1 MQELQIFW
9 KERNTSLGWLSDIK
23 ECKGKGENQIVLNS
37 YKVTSIRKKSGM
49 VIFGSP
55 QTVVDE
61 GDLFRIAELHVISK
75 GMIVKCEKEDGMVR
89 LTMKNGEVIEIGVV

>member
-1 MQELQIFW
+1 M
-9 KERNTSLGWLSDIK
+9 
-23 ECKGKGENQIVLNS
+23 LNS

-75 GMIVKCEKEDGMVR
+75 GMIVKCEKEDGVVR
-89 LTMKNGEVIEIGVV
+89 LTMKNGDVIEIGVTCGR

>member
-1 MQELQIFW
+1 M
-9 KERNTSLGWLSDIK
+9 
-23 ECKGKGENQIVLNS
+23 LNS

-49 VIFGSP
+49 VMFGSP

-75 GMIVKCEKEDGMVR
+75 GMIVKCEKEDGVVR
-89 LTMKNGEVIEIGVV
+89 LTCCCAWKVRK

>member
-1 MQELQIFW
+1 M
-9 KERNTSLGWLSDIK
+9 
-23 ECKGKGENQIVLNS
+23 LNS

-61 GDLFRIAELHVISK
+61 GDIFRIAELHVISK
-75 GMIVKCEKEDGMVR
+75 GMICSCDEE
-89 LTMKNGEVIEIGVV
+89 EGVVK

>member
-1 MQELQIFW
+1 ML
-9 KERNTSLGWLSDIK
+9 K
-23 ECKGKGENQIVLNS
+23 S

-61 GDLFRIAELHVISK
+61 GDIFRIAELHVISK
-75 GMIVKCEKEDGMVR
+75 GMIEKCEKDGELIK
-89 LTMKNGEVIEIGVV
+89 LTMKNGEVIELVVV

>member
-1 MQELQIFW
+1 ML
-9 KERNTSLGWLSDIK
+9 K
-23 ECKGKGENQIVLNS
+23 S

-61 GDLFRIAELHVISK
+61 GDIFRIADLHVISK
-75 GMIVKCEKEDGMVR
+75 GMIGKCDVEDGVVR
-89 LTMKNGEVIEIGVV
+89 LAMKNGEEIEIGVK

>member
-1 MQELQIFW
+1 M
-9 KERNTSLGWLSDIK
+9 
-23 ECKGKGENQIVLNS
+23 LNS

-49 VIFGSP
+49 MIFVSP

-75 GMIVKCEKEDGMVR
+75 GLVAECEKDGELIR
-89 LTMKNGEVIEIGVV
+89 LTMKNGEEIENGVV

>member
-1 MQELQIFW
+1 MDIQEL
-9 KERNTSLGWLSDIK
+9 K
-23 ECKGKGENQIVLNS
+23 S

-49 VIFGSP
+49 VIFDSP

-75 GMIVKCEKEDGMVR
+75 GMIEKCEKEDGVVR
-89 LTMKNGEVIEIGVV
+89 LTMKNGACEKISVN

>member
-1 MQELQIFW
+1 MFD
-9 KERNTSLGWLSDIK
+9 SLSVQHHK
-23 ECKGKGENQIVLNS
+23 HNQKGENQTMLNS

-75 GMIVKCEKEDGMVR
+75 GMIVKCEKEDGVVR
-89 LTMKNGEVIEIGVV
+89 LTMKNGEVIELGVTCGR

>member
-1 MQELQIFW
+1 ML
-9 KERNTSLGWLSDIK
+9 K
-23 ECKGKGENQIVLNS
+23 S

-61 GDLFRIAELHVISK
+61 GDIFRIADLHVISK
-75 GMIVKCEKEDGMVR
+75 GMIGKCDVEDGVVR
-89 LTMKNGEVIEIGVV
+89 LAMKNGEEIELGVR

>member
-1 MQELQIFW
+1 M
-9 KERNTSLGWLSDIK
+9 
-23 ECKGKGENQIVLNS
+23 LNS

-61 GDLFRIAELHVISK
+61 GDIFRLTDLHVISK
-75 GMIVKCEKEDGMVR
+75 GMIRKYEMEDGMVR
-89 LTMKNGEVIEIGVV
+89 LTMKNGEEIVLGVV

>member
-1 MQELQIFW
+1 MIPNQLIYPTNH
-9 KERNTSLGWLSDIK
+9 KTR
-23 ECKGKGENQIVLNS
+23 GENQIMLKS

-61 GDLFRIAELHVISK
+61 GDIYRIAELHVISK
-75 GMIVKCEKEDGMVR
+75 GMIEKYEKEDGVVR
-89 LTMKNGEVIEIGVV
+89 LTMKNGEEIEIGVV

>member
-1 MQELQIFW
+1 ML
-9 KERNTSLGWLSDIK
+9 K
-23 ECKGKGENQIVLNS
+23 S

-61 GDLFRIAELHVISK
+61 GDIFRIADLHVISK
-75 GMIVKCEKEDGMVR
+75 GMIEKCEEEDGVVR
-89 LTMKNGEVIEIGVV
+89 IAMKNGDEIELGVV

>member
-1 MQELQIFW
+1 MRVDVYSPILASILTST
-9 KERNTSLGWLSDIK
+9 NTRK
-23 ECKGKGENQIVLNS
+23 RGEFMLNS

-61 GDLFRIAELHVISK
+61 GDLFRIAELHVISMLSCT
-75 GMIVKCEKEDGMVR
+75 GY
-89 LTMKNGEVIEIGVV
+89 KNLMH

>member
-1 MQELQIFW
+1 MSINQLIYPSSTPQP
-9 KERNTSLGWLSDIK
+9 IK
-23 ECKGKGENQIVLNS
+23 KGENQTMLNS

-61 GDLFRIAELHVISK
+61 GDIYRIAELHVISK
-75 GMIVKCEKEDGMVR
+75 GMIVKCEKEDGVVR
-89 LTMKNGEVIEIGVV
+89 LTMKNGEVIELGVV

>member
-1 MQELQIFW
+1 M
-9 KERNTSLGWLSDIK
+9 
-23 ECKGKGENQIVLNS
+23 LNS

-61 GDLFRIAELHVISK
+61 GDIFRIAELHVISK
-75 GMIVKCEKEDGMVR
+75 GMIRKCDEEDGVVR
-89 LTMKNGEVIEIGVV
+89 LTMKNGEVIELGVMRPTPQTL

>member
-1 MQELQIFW
+1 MSKNRHLAIYPHIH
-9 KERNTSLGWLSDIK
+9 T
-23 ECKGKGENQIVLNS
+23 CKKRGEFMLNS

-75 GMIVKCEKEDGMVR
+75 GMIVKCEKEDGVVR
-89 LTMKNGEVIEIGVV
+89 LTMKNGEEIELGVMCN

>member
-1 MQELQIFW
+1 MCTHLTIYSHIHTQQ
-9 KERNTSLGWLSDIK
+9 KRGR
-23 ECKGKGENQIVLNS
+23 NQIMLNS

-61 GDLFRIAELHVISK
+61 GDIFRIAELHVISK
-75 GMIVKCEKEDGMVR
+75 GMIVKCEKEDGVVR
-89 LTMKNGEVIEIGVV
+89 LTMKNGEEIEIGVTCGR

>member
-1 MQELQIFW
+1 M
-9 KERNTSLGWLSDIK
+9 
-23 ECKGKGENQIVLNS
+23 LNS

-61 GDLFRIAELHVISK
+61 GDIFRIAELHVISK
-75 GMIVKCEKEDGMVR
+75 GMIEKREKDGELIK
-89 LTMKNGEVIEIGVV
+89 LTMKNGEEIEIGVAE

>member
-1 MQELQIFW
+1 MGKRVVESSSTHLPNFHTQ
-9 KERNTSLGWLSDIK
+9 S
-23 ECKGKGENQIVLNS
+23 KGENQTMLNS

-61 GDLFRIAELHVISK
+61 GDIFRIAELHVISK
-75 GMIVKCEKEDGMVR
+75 GMIVKCEKEDGVVR
-89 LTMKNGEVIEIGVV
+89 LTMKNGEEIEIGVV

>member
-1 MQELQIFW
+1 
-9 KERNTSLGWLSDIK
+9 
-23 ECKGKGENQIVLNS
+23 
-37 YKVTSIRKKSGM
+37 M

-75 GMIVKCEKEDGMVR
+75 GMIVKCEKEDGVVR
-89 LTMKNGEVIEIGVV
+89 LTMKNGEEIEIGVV

>member
-1 MQELQIFW
+1 MCTHLTIYSHTNIQ
-9 KERNTSLGWLSDIK
+9 
-23 ECKGKGENQIVLNS
+23 KGENQIMLNS

-61 GDLFRIAELHVISK
+61 GDIFRIAELHVISK
-75 GMIVKCEKEDGMVR
+75 GMIVKCEKEDGVVR
-89 LTMKNGEVIEIGVV
+89 LTMKNGEEIEIGVV

>member
-1 MQELQIFW
+1 MCTHLTIYSHIHTN
-9 KERNTSLGWLSDIK
+9 K
-23 ECKGKGENQIVLNS
+23 KGENQTMLNS

-61 GDLFRIAELHVISK
+61 GDIYRIAELHVISK
-75 GMIVKCEKEDGMVR
+75 GMIVKCEKEDGVVR
-89 LTMKNGEVIEIGVV
+89 LTMKNGEEIEIGVV

>member
-1 MQELQIFW
+1 MIE
-9 KERNTSLGWLSDIK
+9 
-23 ECKGKGENQIVLNS
+23 LNS

-61 GDLFRIAELHVISK
+61 GDIYRIAELHVISK
-75 GMIVKCEKEDGMVR
+75 GMIEKCEEEDGVVR
-89 LTMKNGEVIEIGVV
+89 LTMKNGEEIEIGVTCGR

>member
-1 MQELQIFW
+1 M
-9 KERNTSLGWLSDIK
+9 
-23 ECKGKGENQIVLNS
+23 LNS

-61 GDLFRIAELHVISK
+61 GDIYRIAELHGISK
-75 GMIVKCEKEDGMVR
+75 GMIEKCEEEDGVVR
-89 LTMKNGEVIEIGVV
+89 LTMKNGEEIEIGVTCGR

>member
-1 MQELQIFW
+1 MCLVRYYVTFTIYPQSQE
-9 KERNTSLGWLSDIK
+9 
-23 ECKGKGENQIVLNS
+23 KGENQTMLNS

-61 GDLFRIAELHVISK
+61 GDIFRIAELHVISK
-75 GMIVKCEKEDGMVR
+75 GMIVKCEKEDGVVR
-89 LTMKNGEVIEIGVV
+89 LTMKNGEEIEIGVK

>member
-1 MQELQIFW
+1 MGKRVVEAQTTYLPNSHHPQ
-9 KERNTSLGWLSDIK
+9 
-23 ECKGKGENQIVLNS
+23 KGGEIMLNS

-61 GDLFRIAELHVISK
+61 GDIYRIAELHVISK
-75 GMIVKCEKEDGMVR
+75 GMIVKCEKEDGVVR
-89 LTMKNGEVIEIGVV
+89 LTMKNGEVIEFGVTCGR